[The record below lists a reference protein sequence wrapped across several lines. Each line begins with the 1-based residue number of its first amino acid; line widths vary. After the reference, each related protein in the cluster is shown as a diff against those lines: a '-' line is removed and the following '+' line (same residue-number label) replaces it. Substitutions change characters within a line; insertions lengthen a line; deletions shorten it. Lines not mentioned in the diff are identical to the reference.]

1 MSAGNLQSDGR
12 VTRSRAGSLFQ
23 RADLQS
29 PFPCIVFFFF
39 FLFHVSFRTSA
50 HLLLSEHVGF
60 FLS

>member
-23 RADLQS
+23 RADWQS
-29 PFPCIVFFFF
+29 PSPALLLLFF